1 VSPRILI
8 PVLFLVAAAF
18 APALLGG
25 YVYDDLIV
33 VERATRIAETDGWSR
48 LLFEP
53 FFGSGAPYWRPLAS
67 SLLVLGDGIG
77 GPTGIHALA
86 LLLHLGAV
94 TAAFGIARELGLA
107 PIGAGLAAL
116 LFGVHPVQ
124 VESVAWASAL
134 NDVLYGGLSLAAIW
148 ATLRWRRRGAIG
160 LPWLALSLT
169 LLALLAKENALVTPL
184 LVVAAA
190 VLSVPGKPRER
201 SGDSTGNEHDAALQ
215 NPALAGPSR
224 KSRLIRT
231 VLPGLLVLA
240 IYFGAR
246 MAVFGNAAAGL
257 DTAQIDPS
265 MRGGRAMVAPF
276 WVCSEL
282 LLTLIWPWPMTPF
295 RTVPLMFDPAGH
307 VFRMYL
313 LLFATVGL
321 LAWLKRRPGTWL
333 LAALLLAPI
342 LLVTVRFNALG
353 AHPVSDRYLYPA
365 VFSLAA
371 ALVFWAQQRRPRQ
384 LALLLLALGFAA
396 LSAWQCTR
404 WQSQQSLIA
413 HGMRFAP
420 KDAALSVMQG
430 NALLRENPPRVDEA
444 LKSFQKALRQLGD
457 IGEPQPASPEIA
469 AKLQHRSLVDAYVGV
484 GMCELQMAQRGGG
497 AVIRSAQSYFAKAL
511 HHEPDNIHALT
522 GQGVAA
528 AMLGDRG
535 KAERSL
541 RRALQID
548 GEHVPALFNLARLL
562 QLTGRNAQARS
573 LLQSVLRLQPDHGA
587 ARQMLGLR

>member
-240 IYFGAR
+240 ILLRRPDGGLRQRRSRPRYRPDRPQHAR
-246 MAVFGNAAAGL
+246 RA
-257 DTAQIDPS
+257 
-265 MRGGRAMVAPF
+265 RYGRAF

-365 VFSLAA
+365 VFFPCGRAR
-371 ALVFWAQQRRPRQ
+371 FWAQQRRPRQ

-420 KDAALSVMQG
+420 RTQ
-430 NALLRENPPRVDEA
+430 
-444 LKSFQKALRQLGD
+444 
-457 IGEPQPASPEIA
+457 
-469 AKLQHRSLVDAYVGV
+469 
-484 GMCELQMAQRGGG
+484 
-497 AVIRSAQSYFAKAL
+497 RSASCRATLCYARILPAWTKPSRASKRHCGSSATSANRSRPL
-511 HHEPDNIHALT
+511 PKSPPSSSIVLSSTPTSAWACASCRWPN
-522 GQGVAA
+522 AA
-528 AMLGDRG
+528 AG
-535 KAERSL
+535 
-541 RRALQID
+541 
-548 GEHVPALFNLARLL
+548 P
-562 QLTGRNAQARS
+562 
-573 LLQSVLRLQPDHGA
+573 
-587 ARQMLGLR
+587 